1 MKYFF
6 LAFKNWNSING
17 RANLKEFWYYTL
29 FYFIFSVV
37 FFVIDD
43 IFINDILISTG
54 EFIVEDFEEGG
65 ILSLLFGLINIIPS
79 ITIAIRRMHDSNKS
93 GWNLLW
99 ALTIVGILFIF
110 FLYILRGSEGE
121 NDYGSPSTA

>member
-1 MKYFF
+1 MLEIK
-6 LAFKNWNSING
+6 I
-17 RANLKEFWYYTL
+17 KE
-29 FYFIFSVV
+29 
-37 FFVIDD
+37 
-43 IFINDILISTG
+43 
-54 EFIVEDFEEGG
+54 
-65 ILSLLFGLINIIPS
+65 LLQ
-79 ITIAIRRMHDSNKS
+79 AIKLTNKS

>member
-1 MKYFF
+1 MKSNK
-6 LAFKNWNSING
+6 LRI
-17 RANLKEFWYYTL
+17 L

-54 EFIVEDFEEGG
+54 EFIVADFEEGG